1 MNFNDQILYAVL
13 EDIKKSLESTMK
25 LSGLLMTHPQ
35 SVKRDE
41 LLSLALRAHEFNQK
55 ALEHFCPPGG
65 V

>member
-13 EDIKKSLESTMK
+13 EDIKKSLQFTMK
-25 LSGLLMTHPQ
+25 LSDLLMSESE

-55 ALEHFCPPGG
+55 ALEHFCPTGG
-65 V
+65 M

>member
-13 EDIKKSLESTMK
+13 EDIKKSLQFTMK
-25 LSGLLMTHPQ
+25 LSDLLMSESE

-65 V
+65 I